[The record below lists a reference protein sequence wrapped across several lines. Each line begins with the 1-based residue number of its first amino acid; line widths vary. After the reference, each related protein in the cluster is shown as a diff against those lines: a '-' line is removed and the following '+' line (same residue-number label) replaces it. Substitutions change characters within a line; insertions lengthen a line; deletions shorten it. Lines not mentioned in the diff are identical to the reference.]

1 MDRSD
6 GNQTAP
12 VSETQVSLLV
22 TWIRWYGWAVFGVGC
37 FFFVVYSIRQ
47 SPASIIFA
55 VGLTFFAFPVLRYG
69 LSLARQGR
77 PIPALFSV
85 AVVCWTFAL
94 IGAARG
100 STALPAVFP
109 LLLLP
114 VILALPYASSRGLF
128 QVAICALLVCAAA
141 AGLTLF
147 GSILP
152 SRLEEATLAVVVL
165 PVVILTTSMALFGLW
180 HVGSR
185 LRKSLLETE
194 TMNRALA
201 ESERSLEAKV
211 KDRTAELRGALEEI
225 SDIQEIGH
233 IVNAT
238 LDLDRVVST
247 MKSALQ
253 RVFNFDTLS
262 VFLLDEEQQILEIDR
277 LVGIE
282 ISPENGQQFR
292 GVPMSENSSILVSA
306 IHERKARWAADL
318 GPDKVADMSP
328 SDRVMYQLNP
338 AKSLLICPLEIQGTA
353 IGVIAFTNKHDS
365 VVLSQEDVD
374 RIQRYVTPLSTMI
387 RNARLFEEA
396 EAARAEAVESSQAK
410 SQFLANMSH
419 ELRTPLN
426 AIIGYSEMLQEE
438 AKDEGHDGYIQDL
451 DRIRNSGHFLLE
463 LITGV
468 LDLTKI
474 EAGKMEIAVERFSV
488 ADLLT
493 EVASTTRPM
502 AHKNGNELEE
512 ADFSSLGQMH
522 SDPTKIRQILLNLLS
537 NSSKFTEQGSISLA
551 AESDT
556 IGDEEWLVIRIVDNG
571 IGMAA
576 DQIEQVFDAFVQAD
590 NSSSRKYGG
599 TGLGLTISKEFC
611 EMLGGTIEIESEP
624 QVGTTVTVRL
634 PTEVRS

>member
-1 MDRSD
+1 
-6 GNQTAP
+6 
-12 VSETQVSLLV
+12 
-22 TWIRWYGWAVFGVGC
+22 
-37 FFFVVYSIRQ
+37 
-47 SPASIIFA
+47 
-55 VGLTFFAFPVLRYG
+55 
-69 LSLARQGR
+69 
-77 PIPALFSV
+77 
-85 AVVCWTFAL
+85 
-94 IGAARG
+94 
-100 STALPAVFP
+100 
-109 LLLLP
+109 
-114 VILALPYASSRGLF
+114 
-128 QVAICALLVCAAA
+128 
-141 AGLTLF
+141 
-147 GSILP
+147 
-152 SRLEEATLAVVVL
+152 
-165 PVVILTTSMALFGLW
+165 
-180 HVGSR
+180 
-185 LRKSLLETE
+185 
-194 TMNRALA
+194 
-201 ESERSLEAKV
+201 
-211 KDRTAELRGALEEI
+211 
-225 SDIQEIGH
+225 
-233 IVNAT
+233 
-238 LDLDRVVST
+238 
-247 MKSALQ
+247 
-253 RVFNFDTLS
+253 
-262 VFLLDEEQQILEIDR
+262 
-277 LVGIE
+277 
-282 ISPENGQQFR
+282 
-292 GVPMSENSSILVSA
+292 
-306 IHERKARWAADL
+306 
-318 GPDKVADMSP
+318 
-328 SDRVMYQLNP
+328 
-338 AKSLLICPLEIQGTA
+338 LLICPLEIQGTA